1 MKHCIDAF
9 ASEKASIKYLK
20 EEFMASIMK
29 TIPNQVILSH

>member
-9 ASEKASIKYLK
+9 APEKASIKNLK
-20 EEFMASIMK
+20 KEFMASIVK